1 METIHNTQND
11 RLFKAIMS
19 LSSIEECYKFFEDI
33 CTIKELNDMSQRL
46 KVAEMLDN
54 QISYNEISKTT
65 GASTTTIS
73 RVNRCLVYGNGG
85 YKNVIDKLK
94 SEDSSNGN
102 K

>member
-1 METIHNTQND
+1 MNTIHTKEND

-19 LSSIEECYKFFEDI
+19 LNTTEECYRFFEDI
-33 CTIKELNDMSQRL
+33 CTIKELNDISQRL
-46 KVAEMLDN
+46 KVAEMLDS
-54 QISYNEISKTT
+54 QKSYNEITKET

-85 YKNVIDKLK
+85 YREIIDKLK
-94 SEDSSNGN
+94 CEDGSNEN